1 MPHGSSASIVDINY
15 NRKNIIMIIH
25 PGILAKALQD
35 LDKSMRHSLDGTKIE
50 QIKDTIGNY
59 AIAAAIASGVAGIAP
74 GFAGV
79 AAALTQAGFVW
90 ATYVKINKTLDISMS
105 ENTAKFIGSAVV
117 TNLVTN
123 AGAFIAVLIG
133 SSIVSI
139 IPGGQ
144 VLSVAMNAT
153 LGYTIVY
160 VSAIIYLKLITRMM
174 QSNGTLKV
182 SESDDTKHIIRD
194 IIKESNIKDMVKEG
208 KASYKQAKKDGSI
221 DRAKNA
227 KKCPKCGSEVKD
239 GQRFCSEC
247 RKEL

>member
-1 MPHGSSASIVDINY
+1 MN
-15 NRKNIIMIIH
+15 IH

-50 QIKDTIGNY
+50 QIKDTIGDY
-59 AIAAAIASGVAGIAP
+59 AIAAAVASGVAGVAP

-90 ATYVKINKTLDISMS
+90 ATYVKINKTLGISMS
-105 ENTAKFIGSAVV
+105 ENTAKFIGSAIV
-117 TNLVTN
+117 TNLITS
-123 AGAFIAVLIG
+123 AGAFVAVLIG

-139 IPGGQ
+139 IPGAQ
-144 VLSVAMNAT
+144 VVSVAMNAV

-174 QSNGTLKV
+174 QPDGTLKV

-208 KASYKQAKKDGSI
+208 KAAYKQAKKNGSF
-221 DRAKNA
+221 DRAKNI
-227 KKCPKCGSEVKD
+227 KKCPKCGAEVNE

-247 RKEL
+247 GAEL

>member
-1 MPHGSSASIVDINY
+1 MN
-15 NRKNIIMIIH
+15 IH

-50 QIKDTIGNY
+50 QIKDTIGDY
-59 AIAAAIASGVAGIAP
+59 AIAAAVASGVAGVAP

-105 ENTAKFIGSAVV
+105 ENTAKFIGSAIV
-117 TNLVTN
+117 TNLITS
-123 AGAFIAVLIG
+123 AGAFVAVLIG
-133 SSIVSI
+133 SSILSI
-139 IPGGQ
+139 IPGVGTAAAIA
-144 VLSVAMNAT
+144 LNAA

-174 QSNGTLKV
+174 QPDGTLKV
-182 SESDDTKHIIRD
+182 SESDDTKHIIRN
-194 IIKESNIKDMVKEG
+194 IIKESNIKDIVKEG
-208 KASYKQAKKDGSI
+208 KAAYKQAQKDGSI
-221 DRAKNA
+221 DTAKGA
-227 KKCPKCGSEVKD
+227 KKCPKCGADVKE

-247 RKEL
+247 GAHL

>member
-1 MPHGSSASIVDINY
+1 MN
-15 NRKNIIMIIH
+15 IH

-50 QIKDTIGNY
+50 QIKDTIGDY
-59 AIAAAIASGVAGIAP
+59 AIAAAVASGVAGVAP

-90 ATYVKINKTLDISMS
+90 ATYVKINKTLGISMS
-105 ENTAKFIGSAVV
+105 ENTAKFIGSAIV
-117 TNLVTN
+117 TNLITN
-123 AGAFIAVLIG
+123 AGAFVAVLVG
-133 SSIVSI
+133 SSILSI
-139 IPGGQ
+139 IPGVGTAAAIA
-144 VLSVAMNAT
+144 LNAA

-174 QSNGTLKV
+174 KPNGTLKV

-208 KASYKQAKKDGSI
+208 KAAYKQAKKEGSF
-221 DRAKNA
+221 DRAKNI
-227 KKCPKCGSEVKD
+227 KKCPKCGAEVKE
-239 GQRFCSEC
+239 GQKFCSEC
-247 RKEL
+247 GAEL

>member
-1 MPHGSSASIVDINY
+1 MSIP
-15 NRKNIIMIIH
+15 
-25 PGILAKALQD
+25 PGVLGKALQD
-35 LDKSMRHSLDGTKIE
+35 LDKSMRNSLNGTKIE

-59 AIAAAIASGVAGIAP
+59 AISAAVASGVAGIAP

-90 ATYVKINKTLDISMS
+90 ATYVQINKTLGISMS

-117 TNLVTN
+117 TNLITS
-123 AGAFIAVLIG
+123 AGAFVAVLIG

-139 IPGGQ
+139 IPGAQ
-144 VLSVAMNAT
+144 VVSIAMNAA

-174 QSNGTLKV
+174 QPDGTLKV

-208 KASYKQAKKDGSI
+208 KTAYKQAKKDGSI
-221 DRAKNA
+221 DKA
-227 KKCPKCGSEVKD
+227 KKAKTCPKCGVEVKD
-239 GQRFCSEC
+239 GQKFCSEC
-247 RKEL
+247 GMLLE

>member
-1 MPHGSSASIVDINY
+1 MN
-15 NRKNIIMIIH
+15 IH

-50 QIKDTIGNY
+50 QIKDTIGDY
-59 AIAAAIASGVAGIAP
+59 AIAAAVASGVAGVAP

-79 AAALTQAGFVW
+79 AAALTQTGFVW
-90 ATYVKINKTLDISMS
+90 ATYVKINKTLGISMS
-105 ENTAKFIGSAVV
+105 ENTAKFIGSTIV
-117 TNLVTN
+117 TNLITN
-123 AGAFIAVLIG
+123 ASAFVAVLIG
-133 SSIVSI
+133 SSILSI
-139 IPGGQ
+139 IPGVGTAAAIA
-144 VLSVAMNAT
+144 LNAA

-174 QSNGTLKV
+174 QSDGTLKV

-194 IIKESNIKDMVKEG
+194 IINESNIKDMVKEG
-208 KASYKQAKKDGSI
+208 KASYNQAKEDGSI

-227 KKCPKCGSEVKD
+227 KKCPKCGSEVKE

-247 RKEL
+247 GEKL

>member
-1 MPHGSSASIVDINY
+1 M
-15 NRKNIIMIIH
+15 NIA
-25 PGILAKALQD
+25 PFLAKACQE
-35 LDKSMRHSLDGTKIE
+35 LDKAMHGTLDGTKIACISE
-50 QIKDTIGNY
+50 TISGY
-59 AIAAAIASGVAGIAP
+59 AITAAIASGVAGVAP

-90 ATYVKINKTLDISMS
+90 ATYVKINKTLNISMS

-117 TNLVTN
+117 TNLITN
-123 AGAFIAVLIG
+123 AGAVVAVLMG
-133 SSIVSI
+133 STIVSV

-144 VLSVAMNAT
+144 VLAVAMNAA

-160 VSAIIYLKLITRMM
+160 VSAIIYLKLITRLM
-174 QSNGTLKV
+174 QPNGTLKV

-208 KASYKQAKKDGSI
+208 KTAYKQAQKDGSI
-221 DRAKNA
+221 DTAKGA
-227 KKCPKCGSEVKD
+227 KKCPKCGADVKE

-247 RKEL
+247 GAHL

>member
-1 MPHGSSASIVDINY
+1 MSIP
-15 NRKNIIMIIH
+15 
-25 PGILAKALQD
+25 PGVLGKALQD
-35 LDKSMRHSLDGTKIE
+35 LDKSMRNSLNGTKIG

-59 AIAAAIASGVAGIAP
+59 AIAAAVASGVAGIAP

-79 AAALTQAGFVW
+79 VAALTQAGFVW
-90 ATYVKINKTLDISMS
+90 ATYVQINKTLGISMS

-117 TNLVTN
+117 TNLITS
-123 AGAFIAVLIG
+123 AGAFVAVLIG

-139 IPGGQ
+139 IPGAQ
-144 VLSVAMNAT
+144 VVSVAMNAV

-174 QSNGTLKV
+174 QPDGTLKV

-208 KASYKQAKKDGSI
+208 KAAFKQAKEDGSI
-221 DRAKNA
+221 DKAKKA
-227 KKCPKCGSEVKD
+227 KKCPKCGVEVKE
-239 GQRFCSEC
+239 GQKFCSEC
-247 RKEL
+247 GYEL

>member
-1 MPHGSSASIVDINY
+1 MSIP
-15 NRKNIIMIIH
+15 
-25 PGILAKALQD
+25 PGVLGKALQD
-35 LDKSMRHSLDGTKIE
+35 LDKSMRNSLNGTKIE

-59 AIAAAIASGVAGIAP
+59 AIAAAVASGVAGIAP

-90 ATYVKINKTLDISMS
+90 ATYVQINKTLGISMS

-117 TNLVTN
+117 TNLITS
-123 AGAFIAVLIG
+123 AGAFVAVLIG

-139 IPGGQ
+139 IPGAQ
-144 VLSVAMNAT
+144 VVSVAMNAA

-160 VSAIIYLKLITRMM
+160 VSAIIYLKLIIRMM
-174 QSNGTLKV
+174 QPDGTLKV

-208 KASYKQAKKDGSI
+208 KAAYKQAKEDGSI
-221 DRAKNA
+221 DKAKKA
-227 KKCPKCGSEVKD
+227 KKCPKCGVEVKD
-239 GQRFCSEC
+239 GQKFCSEC
-247 RKEL
+247 GMLLE